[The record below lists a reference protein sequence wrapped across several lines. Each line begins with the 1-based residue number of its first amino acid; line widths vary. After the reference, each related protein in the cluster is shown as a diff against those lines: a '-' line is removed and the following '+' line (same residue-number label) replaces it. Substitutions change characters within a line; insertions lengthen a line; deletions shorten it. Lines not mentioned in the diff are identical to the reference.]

1 MEFEAS
7 RAKAVDK
14 LNYFVENNLSEYSK
28 LRNFDFGPDDRSNIS
43 CLSPYITHGV
53 INELEVIDKS
63 LKKFSFA
70 KNEKFI
76 QEVLWRVY
84 WKGWLELRPNVW
96 SDYLVELNNLR
107 NEFKSNQNYLNA
119 IEGKTNIECF
129 NQWVKELKENNYLH
143 NHTRMWFASI
153 WIFTLELPWQ
163 LGAEFFMQH
172 LYDGD
177 AASNTLGW
185 RWVAG
190 VQTQG
195 KHYLASEWN
204 IRKFTNN
211 RFQNIQLNENA
222 PPIFS
227 DKTYSIGKKDFLNF
241 EILEDKILFLGN
253 SNEIA
258 ESIACL
264 KGKGPTDTME
274 LVYAQANALGFDIGD
289 VIANGSALNE
299 FRLMLIRQGVDE
311 SVAQQLINEPWSVL
325 QRSPQ
330 QYSIQVEKSGY
341 LADLDA
347 LVIGQVL
354 CEAGAGRS
362 VQESDIDHGIG
373 IEIHRSIGE
382 RVESGDAIMTLD
394 GPFGI
399 DIHLIQRL
407 KQAITISDYQVKLGT
422 RILETVTISDCPTT

>member
-1 MEFEAS
+1 MIFEAS
-7 RAKAVDK
+7 RAKAIDK
-14 LNYFVENNLSEYSK
+14 LNIFIENNLSEYSK
-28 LRNFDFGPDDRSNIS
+28 LRNFDFGPDNRSNIS
-43 CLSPYITHGV
+43 CLSPYITHGIV
-53 INELEVIDKS
+53 NELEVIDKS
-63 LKKFSFA
+63 LKKFSFS

-129 NQWVKELKENNYLH
+129 NQWVKELKVNNYLH

-204 IRKFTNN
+204 IKKFTNN

-222 PPIFS
+222 SSIFN
-227 DKTYSIGKKDFLNF
+227 DKTYPINKKEFLNSQ
-241 EILEDKILFLGN
+241 ILEDKILLIFENNMTFEFSDFKEHKFKKILLI
-253 SNEIA
+253 SNESNRNIKLSEKVLKFKA
-258 ESIACL
+258 NLLKDQKTRLIEKSINCETININDL
-264 KGKGPTDTME
+264 KNITE
-274 LVYAQANALGFDIGD
+274 EVYALYPTVSENLNFIQNNQLQNIKFLYRKLDQFSWQYCNKGFFNFKNYIPK
-289 VIANGSALNE
+289 I
-299 FRLMLIRQGVDE
+299 
-311 SVAQQLINEPWSVL
+311 
-325 QRSPQ
+325 
-330 QYSIQVEKSGY
+330 
-341 LADLDA
+341 
-347 LVIGQVL
+347 
-354 CEAGAGRS
+354 
-362 VQESDIDHGIG
+362 
-373 IEIHRSIGE
+373 
-382 RVESGDAIMTLD
+382 
-394 GPFGI
+394 
-399 DIHLIQRL
+399 
-407 KQAITISDYQVKLGT
+407 ISNFN
-422 RILETVTISDCPTT
+422 

>member
-1 MEFEAS
+1 MKFEAS

-14 LNYFVENNLSEYSK
+14 LNHFVENNLSKYSK
-28 LRNFDFGPDDRSNIS
+28 LRNFDFGPDNRSNIS

-119 IEGKTNIECF
+119 IEGKTDLECF
-129 NQWVKELKENNYLH
+129 NQWVNELKENNYLH

-222 PPIFS
+222 SPIFS

-241 EILEDKILFLGN
+241 EILEDKILLIFENNMTFEFSDFKEHKFKKILLI
-253 SNEIA
+253 SNESNRNIKLSEKVLKFKA
-258 ESIACL
+258 NLLKDQKTRLIEKSINCETININDL
-264 KGKGPTDTME
+264 KNITEK
-274 LVYAQANALGFDIGD
+274 VYALYPTVSENLNFIQNNQLQNIKFLYRKLDQFSWQYCNKGFFNFKNYIPK
-289 VIANGSALNE
+289 I
-299 FRLMLIRQGVDE
+299 
-311 SVAQQLINEPWSVL
+311 
-325 QRSPQ
+325 
-330 QYSIQVEKSGY
+330 
-341 LADLDA
+341 
-347 LVIGQVL
+347 
-354 CEAGAGRS
+354 
-362 VQESDIDHGIG
+362 
-373 IEIHRSIGE
+373 
-382 RVESGDAIMTLD
+382 
-394 GPFGI
+394 
-399 DIHLIQRL
+399 
-407 KQAITISDYQVKLGT
+407 ISNFN
-422 RILETVTISDCPTT
+422 

>member
-1 MEFEAS
+1 MKFEAS

-14 LNYFVENNLSEYSK
+14 LNDFVENNLSEYSK

-190 VQTQG
+190 IQTQG

-204 IRKFTNN
+204 IKKFTNN

-222 PPIFS
+222 SPIFS

-241 EILEDKILFLGN
+241 EILEDKILLIFENNMTFEFSDFKEHKFKKILLI
-253 SNEIA
+253 SNESNRNIKLSEKVLKFKA
-258 ESIACL
+258 NLLKDQKTRLIEKSINCETININDL
-264 KGKGPTDTME
+264 KNITEK
-274 LVYAQANALGFDIGD
+274 VYALYPTVSENLSFIQDNQLQNIKFLYRKLDQFSWQYCNKGFFNFKNYIPKI
-289 VIANGSALNE
+289 IANFN
-299 FRLMLIRQGVDE
+299 
-311 SVAQQLINEPWSVL
+311 
-325 QRSPQ
+325 
-330 QYSIQVEKSGY
+330 
-341 LADLDA
+341 
-347 LVIGQVL
+347 
-354 CEAGAGRS
+354 
-362 VQESDIDHGIG
+362 
-373 IEIHRSIGE
+373 
-382 RVESGDAIMTLD
+382 
-394 GPFGI
+394 
-399 DIHLIQRL
+399 
-407 KQAITISDYQVKLGT
+407 
-422 RILETVTISDCPTT
+422 